1 MSRQKAQESLASVEN
16 LIHAVAG
23 IQHVEEAYLQ
33 KRLEYKMIAHTM
45 PPVESS
51 LNDAKAKTYVLFE
64 RVLVNQGMLLMCC
77 LQGNLEN
84 HQERPRDVVFGLGY
98 GKDYR
103 KCRVICMMIDLLIC
117 MLYLP
122 LCLA

>member
-33 KRLEYKMIAHTM
+33 KTLEYKMVAHTM
-45 PPVESS
+45 PPVESR
-51 LNDAKAKTYVLFE
+51 LNEAKAKTYVLFE
-64 RVLVNQGMLLMCC
+64 GFVVDQVMLLMCC
-77 LQGNLEN
+77 VQGNLES
-84 HQERPRDVVFGLGY
+84 HQERSRDLVFGLGY

-103 KCRVICMMIDLLIC
+103 KCRVICMMIDLLSC
-117 MLYLP
+117 TVYLP

>member
-1 MSRQKAQESLASVEN
+1 MSPQKAQESLASVEN

-33 KRLEYKMIAHTM
+33 KRLEYKMVAHTM
-45 PPVESS
+45 PPVESR
-51 LNDAKAKTYVLFE
+51 LNEAKAKTYVLFE
-64 RVLVNQGMLLMCC
+64 GFVVDQVMLLMCC
-77 LQGNLEN
+77 VQGNLES
-84 HQERPRDVVFGLGY
+84 HQERPRDLVFGLGY

-117 MLYLP
+117 TVYLQ